1 MARQQLAQSA
11 QTKSAS
17 GRVMSDKYFVRVD
30 GPREFLEQKFPVIGR
45 WIDTDKCLAIYHQ
58 GSTKENPHTHF
69 VISFNHSLQKQTF
82 DLRIKSLFD
91 VKGTQYSTKTW
102 DGKLEGAGSYML
114 HENVTDSP
122 DWLFNKNF
130 TDNELDELKVIAGK
144 WKGIVDANKQKAEGK
159 IVAKLLAHFE
169 DQLPTK
175 LEIWTRALRM
185 CKDGENHFPGYHRLK
200 TYVDEAYLKLL
211 PDNQFEKEAQNSFN
225 LFYKW
230 EV

>member
-1 MARQQLAQSA
+1 MSRQQLAQSA
-11 QTKSAS
+11 QRSTS
-17 GRVMSDKYFVRVD
+17 GKVISDKYFVRVD
-30 GPREFLEQKFPVIGR
+30 GPREFLLQKFPVISG
-45 WIDTDKCLAIYHQ
+45 WIDTVKCLAVYHE

-69 VISFNHSLQKQTF
+69 VIMLSHHIQKQSF
-82 DLRIKSLFD
+82 DLRIKTLFD
-91 VKGTQYSTKTW
+91 VKGSQYSTKLW

-114 HENVTDSP
+114 HENVTGSP
-122 DWLFNKNF
+122 DWLCNKNF
-130 TDNELDELKVIAGK
+130 SDAELEELKVLAEK

-159 IVAKLLAHFE
+159 IVVKLLAHFTE
-169 DQLPTK
+169 QLPTK